1 MVYLELF
8 LTFVKIGFT
17 SFGGMSM
24 IPLIMEE
31 MRVHHWLAADDFSN
45 LVAIAEMTPGPLGVN
60 CATFAGTQT
69 AGFLGGL
76 AAVLGV
82 LMPAFTLTLVVA
94 IFFHKFK
101 TSKIMTNIMRVVKP
115 VCVAMILDVIL
126 TLSLENY
133 MPEGKVS
140 LAAIGI
146 GLVSFYLLR
155 RKKWTVPKVIV
166 SAAVLGCVCFGG
178 GTLLTP

>member
-31 MRVHHWLAADDFSN
+31 MRAHHWMAADDFSN

-60 CATFAGTQT
+60 CATFAGTRT

-76 AAVLGV
+76 AAVFGV
-82 LMPAFTLTLVVA
+82 LTPAFTLTLIVA
-94 IFFHKFK
+94 VFFHKFK
-101 TSKIMTNIMRVVKP
+101 TSRIMANIMRVIKP
-115 VCVAMILDVIL
+115 VCIAMVLNVIL

-133 MPEGKVS
+133 VPEGKVS
-140 LAAIGI
+140 PAAVGI
-146 GLVSFYLLR
+146 GVVSFYLLR
-155 RKKWTVPKVIV
+155 KRSWTVPRVIV
-166 SAAVLGCVCFGG
+166 SAAALGCVCFGG
-178 GTLLTP
+178 GTLLAP